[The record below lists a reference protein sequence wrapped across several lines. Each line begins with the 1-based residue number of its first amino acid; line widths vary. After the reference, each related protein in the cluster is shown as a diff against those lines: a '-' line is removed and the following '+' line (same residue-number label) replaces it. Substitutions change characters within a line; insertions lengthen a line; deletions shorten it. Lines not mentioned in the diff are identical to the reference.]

1 MMTIHD
7 FVDAILTLNTQFDF
21 SVTSWIRTSR
31 RNREVG
37 GNAESYHLCGLGIDC
52 ILDVPTSKESLIRR
66 ARKLG
71 LDAVDEGDHVHLEPS
86 G

>member
-1 MMTIHD
+1 MMTVHE
-7 FVDAILTLNTQFDF
+7 FVDVILTLNIEFNF
-21 SVTSWIRTSR
+21 SVTSWIRTHQ

-37 GNAESYHLCGLGIDC
+37 GNVESFHRCGLGLDC
-52 ILDVPTSKESLIRR
+52 VLDLPTSKEHFIKR

-71 LDAVDEGDHVHLEPS
+71 LDAIDEGDHVHLEPS